1 MWHFHATTVTIDNYF
16 QLLTGTD
23 LRWILISQAKRNISV
38 SNRNPFYLF
47 PKWFSNDRGKI
58 MVGFNFKIKHITLY
72 SKWLKLESP
81 KLAHMVWV
89 WLNLEIMNLHNRAH
103 RSLAPKELHHAKSK
117 KVIKNKWW
125 LLHLS

>member
-23 LRWILISQAKRNISV
+23 LRRILISQAKRNISV

-47 PKWFSNDRGKI
+47 PKWLSNDRGKI

-81 KLAHMVWV
+81 KLG
-89 WLNLEIMNLHNRAH
+89 L
-103 RSLAPKELHHAKSK
+103 SLIEFRNYESAQ
-117 KVIKNKWW
+117 
-125 LLHLS
+125 

>member
-23 LRWILISQAKRNISV
+23 LRWILISQTKRNISV

-47 PKWFSNDRGKI
+47 PKWLSNDRGKI

-103 RSLAPKELHHAKSK
+103 RSLAPKELHHAK